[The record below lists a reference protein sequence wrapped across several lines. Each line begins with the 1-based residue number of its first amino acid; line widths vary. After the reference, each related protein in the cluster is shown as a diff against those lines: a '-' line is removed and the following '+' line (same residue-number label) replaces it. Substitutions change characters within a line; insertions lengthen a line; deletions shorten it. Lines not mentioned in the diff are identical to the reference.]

1 MDEIGENEALL
12 RSSKDFQKLGEGK
25 KRRRLLREAQ
35 IKDGRVTVL
44 TANYF
49 QREGERR
56 KSAEKRLNS
65 IEPVNFVRPEGMSDE
80 EYTRKI
86 VELEAEKAGI
96 SPASPRLNIE
106 PTGKVDPSFYTPRVN
121 YPSYVNTKKKSPE
134 IKRGPRGG
142 RYTEDK
148 TKEGRPYRIY
158 F

>member
-1 MDEIGENEALL
+1 MDNIGENEALL

-49 QREGERR
+49 QREEERR

-86 VELEAEKAGI
+86 VELEAEKSGI

-148 TKEGRPYRIY
+148 TKEGRPYRRY